1 MDGQMRLV
9 ALVVGLAFVIGATT
23 LIMTSDLFN
32 YTPAGSLETF
42 SEDMLADETP
52 RTGEYRPRSR
62 TFGKSTTR
70 SPSTTSITQLQQ
82 VRLLLE
88 KKDRELDAYRKQIQ
102 KLNDALSVS
111 PQPNDAP
118 ILSRPPAA
126 QIRTVSQSSTDT
138 SLRADR
144 ADQIDR
150 LNELLL
156 EADIDDAASRE
167 RIATL
172 EDSLGRATDQIE
184 LLNEGVDSE
193 IDASELQQRGREQAM
208 ADLVI
213 KTGPDTI
220 PLLIQMLDNNDPRVR
235 SWVADIL
242 GDFGDEAE
250 EAIDA
255 LRDLA
260 DDRSV
265 EVRNTARRALDTIQ
279 GR

>member
-1 MDGQMRLV
+1 MDGQMRLA
-9 ALVVGLAFVIGATT
+9 ALLVGTAFVIGATT
-23 LIMTSDLFN
+23 LLMTSDLFT
-32 YTPAGSLETF
+32 YTPAGSLESL
-42 SEDMLADETP
+42 SEDMLVDDKP
-52 RTGEYRPRSR
+52 RTGEHQRRLR

-70 SPSTTSITQLQQ
+70 SPSTTSVTQLQQ

-88 KKDRELDAYRKQIQ
+88 KKDRELDVYRKQIQ
-102 KLNDALSVS
+102 TLNNALSIPPRPNVPTGS
-111 PQPNDAP
+111 DRRPAEQTGTVTQP
-118 ILSRPPAA
+118 
-126 QIRTVSQSSTDT
+126 STDT
-138 SLRADR
+138 SSGDDLVDE
-144 ADQIDR
+144 IER

-156 EADIDDAASRE
+156 EADIDEAASRA

-172 EDSLGRATDQIE
+172 EDSLGRTTDQLE
-184 LLNEGVDSE
+184 LLNEDVGSE
-193 IDASELQQRGREQAM
+193 IDASELQQRNREQAM

-220 PLLIQMLDNNDPRVR
+220 PLLIQMLDNNDARVR
-235 SWVADIL
+235 SWAADIL

-260 DDRSV
+260 EDRSV
-265 EVRNTARRALDTIQ
+265 EVRNTARRALDSIQ